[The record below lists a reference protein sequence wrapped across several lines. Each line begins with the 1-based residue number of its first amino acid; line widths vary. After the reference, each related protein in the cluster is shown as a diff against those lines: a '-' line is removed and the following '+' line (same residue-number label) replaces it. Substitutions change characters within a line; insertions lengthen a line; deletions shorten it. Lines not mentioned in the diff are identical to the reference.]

1 MKNFIALNHAKL
13 RFLSKLYD
21 KFMEEFTGKFVS
33 LSLQISY
40 TYIELEVLSQNGLK
54 NLKYKISVIFDFRT
68 NPNAC
73 RKLLRMYQKNKKH
86 KQHTMSSVTSIS
98 KALFHPSSY

>member
-1 MKNFIALNHAKL
+1 MKNCIALNHAKL

-40 TYIELEVLSQNGLK
+40 TLN
-54 NLKYKISVIFDFRT
+54 
-68 NPNAC
+68 
-73 RKLLRMYQKNKKH
+73 
-86 KQHTMSSVTSIS
+86 
-98 KALFHPSSY
+98 